1 GVVRNFLS
9 DLLVERIIGATAQ
22 CGRRL
27 VAGDR
32 EYPGGNLRTPF
43 EMAYMLP
50 HIEKHVARK
59 VLGGG
64 RVVHDPEHE
73 TVDSQMMGLH
83 RDTLSGAA
91 TRSASRLSES
101 SWCPLV

>member
-1 GVVRNFLS
+1 
-9 DLLVERIIGATAQ
+9 
-22 CGRRL
+22 RL

-43 EMAYMLP
+43 EMACMLP
-50 HIEKHVARK
+50 DVEKHVARK

-73 TVDSQMMGLH
+73 TVDSQMMARVEALH
-83 RDTLSGAA
+83 RDFVMGSDTFYEPVHRNRRRVRWRGGRKTSKRPAPPA
-91 TRSASRLSES
+91 
-101 SWCPLV
+101 